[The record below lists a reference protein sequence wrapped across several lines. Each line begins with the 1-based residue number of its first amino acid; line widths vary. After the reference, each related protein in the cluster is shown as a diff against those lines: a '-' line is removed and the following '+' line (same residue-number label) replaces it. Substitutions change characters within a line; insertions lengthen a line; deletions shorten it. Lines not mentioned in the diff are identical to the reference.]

1 MMLYYKA
8 FFFFLI
14 MLQTSMVYSD
24 RLLKNKLEVA
34 RQEGKVVKQYST
46 RNKWSW
52 WHIKRSASFSKCKSQ
67 LQFSVTA
74 RKKEG
79 YPLKMLQQ

>member
-46 RNKWSW
+46 RNK
-52 WHIKRSASFSKCKSQ
+52 
-67 LQFSVTA
+67 
-74 RKKEG
+74 
-79 YPLKMLQQ
+79 